1 MDARFLRACH
11 TPAELPPPSLL
22 EVAVAGRSNCG
33 KSSLINAVTGQSRL
47 ARVSST
53 PGRTQQIVF
62 FFVQPATG
70 EALHLVD
77 LPGYGYAKS
86 SKISQRD
93 WAALVNHYIA
103 TRETLRVLLL
113 LNDIR
118 REPRVEEQDLL
129 RWATERSLTP
139 LVVLTKAD
147 KLSKSERRLAVD
159 RAKRS
164 FELPRRPLCCSIHDR
179 ESIDE
184 LRDALVSAVALAP
197 EP

>member
-1 MDARFLRACH
+1 MDAHFLRACH

-33 KSSLINAVTGQSRL
+33 KSSMINAITGQPKL

-62 FFVQPATG
+62 FVLQVTPG
-70 EALHLVD
+70 GDPLHLVD
-77 LPGYGYAKS
+77 LPGYGYAKA
-86 SKISQRD
+86 SKTAQRD
-93 WAALVNHYIA
+93 WAALVNRYIA

-113 LNDIR
+113 LNDVR
-118 REPRVEEQDLL
+118 REPRVEEQELL
-129 RWATERSLTP
+129 RWAADRGLTP

-147 KLSKSERRLAVD
+147 KLSKSARHLAIE

-164 FELPRRPLCCSIHDR
+164 LALPRRPLCCSIHDR
-179 ESIDE
+179 ESIAA
-184 LRDALVSAVALAP
+184 LRDALLALVGP
-197 EP
+197 